1 MKERYIP
8 PRMFVRLHNDPTH
21 THSQERNGMSQGSK
35 KKKKICY
42 LIEKVFPMEYLYAQF
57 TSVSSAHT
65 HFEK

>member
-21 THSQERNGMSQGSK
+21 SLTREEWNVTGF